1 MSIEENVQIVKDFFA
16 AMGGDNKQDLLALV
30 AEDIEWIIPGEDW
43 PLAGTH
49 RGHAELAAVLQ
60 KASEEVETTYP
71 EPPEFVAQGDRVLV
85 VGVATGKIKATNK
98 PFKDDWV
105 FDITVRDRKVT
116 KIREYIDTQALARAS
131 RDGRVRAGV
140 ALAICGHR
148 VGVDGGSPVD
158 RPLARRALVEC
169 PTVKEIPMYD
179 QSKLSELIRFARVD
193 AGSTVID
200 VYPGD
205 GDWTRLFSDIVGPE
219 GRVYSFVPAEVAHFK
234 NDPVG
239 RMRTLA
245 KEPGRENVEAVS
257 ADLVAMPEA
266 TQPADVLWLHLFY
279 HDLHTALIQARG
291 ATAAHFNRAVYERL
305 KPGGSYVI
313 VDHAAA
319 VGAGTSDAQS
329 LHRIEPASVREEVE
343 AAGFVLDAES
353 TMLANKDD
361 PHSIKVFDPSIK
373 GETDRF
379 AYRFVKL

>member
-1 MSIEENVQIVKDFFA
+1 MHVVWLASGE
-16 AMGGDNKQDLLALV
+16 GLLC
-30 AEDIEWIIPGEDW
+30 
-43 PLAGTH
+43 
-49 RGHAELAAVLQ
+49 
-60 KASEEVETTYP
+60 
-71 EPPEFVAQGDRVLV
+71 
-85 VGVATGKIKATNK
+85 
-98 PFKDDWV
+98 
-105 FDITVRDRKVT
+105 RDRPRSAAAT
-116 KIREYIDTQALARAS
+116 ADQPWIAPSDA
-131 RDGRVRAGV
+131 
-140 ALAICGHR
+140 
-148 VGVDGGSPVD
+148 
-158 RPLARRALVEC
+158 RALVEC
-169 PTVKEIPMYD
+169 PTLKETPMYD

-239 RMRTLA
+239 RMQALA

-291 ATAAHFNRAVYERL
+291 ATAAEFNRAVYERL

-319 VGAGTSDAQS
+319 AGVGASDAQS
-329 LHRIEPASVREEVE
+329 LHRIEPTSVRAEVE
-343 AAGFVLDAES
+343 AAGFQLDAES
-353 TMLANKDD
+353 AMLANKDD
-361 PHSIKVFDPSIK
+361 SHSVKVFDPSIK

-379 AYRFVKL
+379 AYRFVKR